1 MAFGTSI
8 KLGNIKENWLFKLA
22 NRQGGFLYFSFAD
35 VLYSSNYY
43 RGVILNSPTIRE
55 SIDLAKS
62 TAKTSNISITIP
74 DYDYNGA
81 PISKE
86 LFGGTNNYINQAV
99 TIHSQINADTPTQI
113 GSFRLIDI
121 QSNGINVQLSLTQHR
136 PWDFVKFPQ
145 DQTTISK
152 KYFPTV
158 YGEFVENTS
167 SPSSQN
173 LCDGRKLYPT
183 PVDNTSG
190 KILALAIR
198 EYDGGA
204 AEDGRLH
211 HYEKDSDQFVPIDDS
226 GFTDVT
232 DTAAYQGGKSIRCKV
247 DLNRGFKTKPRTSLA
262 TTEFTNT
269 DNSFDL
275 RTDDSST
282 YASNSFQLST
292 ATVGQTDT
300 ETKTLNVSAP
310 NIVGKITELIVFVRY
325 RWEHTTRNETD
336 GNLKLSFGGTLYNI
350 TSTSSGS
357 DQTYTSTDLVSKYTS
372 NNNQIPDVIIQSIG
386 NTEHTGA
393 ASDDVFTTRI
403 YDIQLHV
410 KVALDFAND
419 SESSKNYLDGLEHM
433 YIGANGLTESYSGSG
448 AEITLIHEAHRDMLI
463 RYASMTTS
471 TPTGWSDLETS
482 KDNWKIRYWQL
493 EPVDLQKELE
503 RLQYEGGFIF
513 RYNNNSPEYIH
524 IKDSYSST
532 AESNILSKSDIKNIN
547 VKVTPFSELLTKQTI
562 SYEKHPAEDRYLTTT
577 EATNSTARTN
587 WNIQTK
593 ENTSQVSLKAY
604 VSPAIPTTPASNPND
619 DFYTYYDNIFGTV
632 KLMVDCTIV
641 NPKFYALGVG
651 DVIEFDENNMFP
663 ATPMGH
669 NSATWNGL
677 KMMIVSM
684 SRSVG
689 TLKITAREI

>member
-1 MAFGTSI
+1 
-8 KLGNIKENWLFKLA
+8 
-22 NRQGGFLYFSFAD
+22 
-35 VLYSSNYY
+35 
-43 RGVILNSPTIRE
+43 
-55 SIDLAKS
+55 
-62 TAKTSNISITIP
+62 
-74 DYDYNGA
+74 
-81 PISKE
+81 
-86 LFGGTNNYINQAV
+86 
-99 TIHSQINADTPTQI
+99 
-113 GSFRLIDI
+113 
-121 QSNGINVQLSLTQHR
+121 
-136 PWDFVKFPQ
+136 
-145 DQTTISK
+145 
-152 KYFPTV
+152 
-158 YGEFVENTS
+158 
-167 SPSSQN
+167 
-173 LCDGRKLYPT
+173 
-183 PVDNTSG
+183 
-190 KILALAIR
+190 
-198 EYDGGA
+198 
-204 AEDGRLH
+204 
-211 HYEKDSDQFVPIDDS
+211 
-226 GFTDVT
+226 
-232 DTAAYQGGKSIRCKV
+232 
-247 DLNRGFKTKPRTSLA
+247 
-262 TTEFTNT
+262 
-269 DNSFDL
+269 
-275 RTDDSST
+275 
-282 YASNSFQLST
+282 
-292 ATVGQTDT
+292 
-300 ETKTLNVSAP
+300 
-310 NIVGKITELIVFVRY
+310 
-325 RWEHTTRNETD
+325 
-336 GNLKLSFGGTLYNI
+336 
-350 TSTSSGS
+350 
-357 DQTYTSTDLVSKYTS
+357 
-372 NNNQIPDVIIQSIG
+372 VIIQSIG

>member
-357 DQTYTSTDLVSKYTS
+357 DQTYTSADLVSKYTS

-448 AEITLIHEAHRDMLI
+448 AEITEIHEAHRDMLI

-471 TPTGWSDLETS
+471 TPTGWSDLESS
-482 KDNWKIRYWQL
+482 KDWKIRYWQL

-604 VSPAIPTTPASNPND
+604 VSPAIPATPASNPND